1 MLSFFK
7 TKPLLDETSEAWLL
21 DTFAWLYHEFDGPA
35 WLTQARIVLPTGEFF
50 PEQVNSVDGMAQ
62 YVFEQVKRYAG
73 LSVWPVFLAPQKA
86 LQQQHIPKISFAGE
100 KRGERS
106 QLVATTGELYM
117 SYNPQQINQ
126 PQDLIA
132 SYAQSLAYI
141 CVMEHG
147 KATPGGEHLM
157 PHTIE
162 LLANYFGFGVMLANT
177 AYQFKRGCGSCY
189 NPYANREAKLGEAE
203 QIYALALMTRLT
215 QTDPSKVKANL
226 KPHLKS
232 MFKQGLAQVDN
243 IKKHSAD
250 PLMLSLLEKA

>member
-7 TKPLLDETSEAWLL
+7 PKPLLDETTEAWLL
-21 DTFAWLYHEFDGPA
+21 ETFAWLYHEFDGPT
-35 WLTQARIVLPTGEFF
+35 WLKQARIVLPNSEFF
-50 PEQVNSVDGMAQ
+50 PQQVNSVDGMAS
-62 YVFEQVKRYAG
+62 YVFEQVKCYAG
-73 LSVWPVFLAPQKA
+73 LQAWPVYLAPQKA
-86 LQQQHIPKISFAGE
+86 LQQQHIPRLSFAGQ
-100 KRGERS
+100 KRGEQS
-106 QLVATTGELYM
+106 QLQASSGELYM

-141 CVMEHG
+141 CVMEHA
-147 KATPGGEHLM
+147 KPTPGGEHLM

-162 LLANYFGFGVMLANT
+162 LLANYFGFGVMMANT

-215 QTDPSKVKANL
+215 RSDHSKIKANL
-226 KPHLKS
+226 KPHLKGLY
-232 MFKQGLAQVDN
+232 KQGLAQVDQ
-243 IKKHSAD
+243 ITKHSAD
-250 PLMLSLLEKA
+250 PLMLSLLEPA